1 MEDTKDLTVES
12 NETRDAETIL
22 FEHNAEKENIQA
34 ALDVAKMFIMRKKR
48 ILTGGMAIDLA
59 LRLKGTQL
67 YASNKLPDYDC
78 YSPEHCKDAYE
89 LADELVEKGFK
100 SVTAIRAFH
109 ISTMKVRVNF
119 QDVADISYVPQT
131 LFDIIPTLNT
141 EGFVVVHPHF
151 QVIDQHRALSLPYE
165 KPPLETVF
173 GRWKKDIQRHSLLL
187 KYYPIE
193 MSATNSA
200 DVSTTKVVIDDYIR
214 ERTCVSG
221 VAAAQY
227 WLYTAQ
233 EEGYAPDKNILF
245 GHAEYEN
252 GKLAYNMPS
261 NVPMSLLS
269 RDVFSIISQHS
280 DAKWRYFNELLDKIP
295 RSVTAVISA
304 NDGDR
309 TYEFIDTK
317 GILVSATTTDTHV
330 VANIQFVMCY
340 LLSLCILKKDK
351 DSDGHV
357 HANIYHSAYTSLAKI
372 VDWATQKYIDALPAD
387 REKFRKYLPDVR
399 NVYGEINE
407 NWYPAYLFSRYESFN
422 RNAIAGT
429 VPKNYYPTANTD
441 GGDEAADTCAFD
453 ATTSV
458 WFQFD
463 GAECQPFK
471 ERSKYL

>member
-1 MEDTKDLTVES
+1 MEDAV
-12 NETRDAETIL
+12 DAETIL

-34 ALDVAKMFIMRKKR
+34 ALDVAKLFIMRKKR

-89 LADELVEKGFK
+89 LADELVSKGFK

-119 QDVADISYVPQT
+119 QDVADISYVPPA
-131 LFDIIPTLNT
+131 LFDAIPTLLS
-141 EGFVVVHPHF
+141 EGFVIVHPHF
-151 QVIDQHRALSLPYE
+151 QVIDQHRSLSLPYE

-187 KYYPIE
+187 QHYPIAME
-193 MSATNSA
+193 DAPASNISTKKIAIDEKIAAMS
-200 DVSTTKVVIDDYIR
+200 
-214 ERTCVSG
+214 CLSG

-233 EEGYAPDKNILF
+233 EEGYQHAAASKAVNF
-245 GHAEYEN
+245 GHVEYEN
-252 GKLAYNMPS
+252 GKFAYHMPTG
-261 NVPMSLLS
+261 VPLSLLS
-269 RDVFSIISQHS
+269 RDLFAIMPLCG
-280 DAKWRYFNELLDKIP
+280 DAKFQYFNDLLDKIP
-295 RSVTAVISA
+295 RSVTATL
-304 NDGDR
+304 NGDR
-309 TYEFIDTK
+309 YEFVDTK
-317 GILVSATTTDTHV
+317 GMLVSAFAGSELP

-340 LLSLCILKKDK
+340 LLSLCILKKENTEA
-351 DSDGHV
+351 ST
-357 HANIYHSAYTSLAKI
+357 IYRAAYTTLAKI
-372 VDWATQKYIDALPAD
+372 VDWATQKYVDAAAAD

-399 NVYGEINE
+399 VVYGEVNE

-422 RNAIAGT
+422 RGAVAGT
-429 VPKNYYPTANTD
+429 VPKNYYPAD
-441 GGDEAADTCAFD
+441 SSAADAATVCTFD
-453 ATTSV
+453 AATSV

-463 GAECQPFK
+463 GAECEPFK
-471 ERSKYL
+471 ERSKYVN